1 MWVYIVTRINSSVLI
16 TDYKIKI
23 NQLSGLEMSEV
34 ITQQIIM
41 MQQNRYIGK
50 LKILMIMIY
59 MIIPNIK
66 LMII

>member
-16 TDYKIKI
+16 NDYKIKS

>member
-16 TDYKIKI
+16 NDYKIKI

>member
-16 TDYKIKI
+16 NDYKIKS

-41 MQQNRYIGK
+41 MQHNRYIGK
-50 LKILMIMIY
+50 LNILMIMIY
-59 MIIPNIK
+59 MIIPNTK